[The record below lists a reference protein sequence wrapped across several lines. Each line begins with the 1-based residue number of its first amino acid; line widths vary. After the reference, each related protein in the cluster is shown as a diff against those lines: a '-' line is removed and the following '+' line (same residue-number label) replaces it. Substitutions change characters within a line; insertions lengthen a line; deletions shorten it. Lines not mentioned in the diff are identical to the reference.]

1 MLVGPVERTG
11 TYESPALVELGTL
24 QELTL
29 ADCVDKNF
37 GPSDGH
43 TLMGAPISC
52 SSA

>member
-1 MLVGPVERTG
+1 MLVSPVERTG

-43 TLMGAPISC
+43 TLMGVSIAC

>member
-29 ADCVDKNF
+29 ADCVDKTL

-43 TLMGAPISC
+43 TFMGITISC
-52 SSA
+52 GSA